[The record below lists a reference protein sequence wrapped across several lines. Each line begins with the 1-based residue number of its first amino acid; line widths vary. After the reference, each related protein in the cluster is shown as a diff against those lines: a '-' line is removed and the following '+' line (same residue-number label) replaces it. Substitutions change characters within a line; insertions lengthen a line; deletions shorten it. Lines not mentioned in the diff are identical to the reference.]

1 MDSLAPHQVAQL
13 CKVQLGPG
21 DVRVGAVSEGHVRF
35 LDLEDYVG
43 LHTLSDVLHADD
55 PASLARELIDD
66 GARRYPLGDLTLLA
80 PLDAQEVWA
89 AGVTYKRSREARER
103 ESGSAGGASFYDRV
117 YTAERPELFLKATPH
132 RVAGPGGRVRVRR
145 DSRWSVPEPEL
156 ALVLSPR
163 LKLVGYTVGN
173 DMSARD
179 IEGENPLYLPQAK
192 VYDRSCALGPVVTL
206 AGAMPTPNHV
216 TIRLHIER
224 RGQTV
229 FEGSTSLSQM
239 ARPLEDLIAW
249 LGRDNS
255 FPHGVI
261 LLTGTGIVPPDD
273 FALAADDLVSIDIT
287 GIGRLTNIV
296 ERAE

>member
-1 MDSLAPHQVAQL
+1 MQL

-21 DVRVGAVSEGHVRF
+21 DVRVGSVSEGHVRF

-43 LHTLSDVLHADD
+43 LHGLSDVLHAAD
-55 PASLARELIDD
+55 PAALARELIDD
-66 GARRYPLGDLTLLA
+66 GARSYPLGDLTLLP

-89 AGVTYKRSREARER
+89 AGVTYKRSQEARER
-103 ESGSAGGASFYDRV
+103 ESATAGGATFYDRV
-117 YTAERPELFLKATPH
+117 YSAARPELFFKATPH
-132 RVAGPGGRVRVRR
+132 RVVGPGGRVRVRR

-163 LKLVGYTVGN
+163 LHLVGYTVGN

-192 VYDRSCALGPVVTL
+192 VYDHSCALGPVITL
-206 AGAMPTPNHV
+206 AAAMPAPEQV
-216 TIRLHIER
+216 TIRLRIER
-224 RGQTV
+224 RGQIV
-229 FEGSTSLSQM
+229 FEGSTNLAQM

-261 LLTGTGIVPPDD
+261 LLTGTGVVPSDD
-273 FALAADDLVSIDIT
+273 FALAADDHVSIDIT
-287 GIGRLTNIV
+287 GIGRLTNVV
-296 ERAE
+296 EQGQ